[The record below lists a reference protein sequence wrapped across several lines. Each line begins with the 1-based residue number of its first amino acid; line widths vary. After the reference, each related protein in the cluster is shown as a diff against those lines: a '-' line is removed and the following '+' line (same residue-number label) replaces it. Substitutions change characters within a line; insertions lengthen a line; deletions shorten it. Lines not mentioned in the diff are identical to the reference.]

1 MLIHE
6 LQKKEETT
14 VPAAQPLIQKKN
26 RTGLSD
32 SMKASLERKTG
43 IPADDLRVYRNSPIP
58 AQMDALAISEGSN
71 IHLGPGNDRF
81 LMHELGHWVQKKQGR
96 VTAFHTENGVPVN
109 DDPTLE
115 TEADHFH
122 L

>member
-1 MLIHE
+1 MFTHV
-6 LQKKEETT
+6 LQKKEEPSAP
-14 VPAAQPLIQKKN
+14 VVQRKN
-26 RTGLSD
+26 QTGLSD

-43 IPADDLRVYRNSPIP
+43 IPADDLRVYRNSSVP
-58 AQMDALAISEGSN
+58 AQMGALAISEGSN
-71 IHLGPGNDRF
+71 IRLGPGNDRF

-96 VTAFHTENGVPVN
+96 VNTFHMEDGVPVN
-109 DDPTLE
+109 DDPALE